1 MVVVVSR
8 VLLLS
13 PDCCCLLTAVVSWLL
28 LSPVCW
34 SNEARL
40 LIGWFRWWLVHWLT
54 VTGCRA
60 QPARRWPLAIL
71 VARTAHKF
79 EQHHPR
85 PLLCSISPQGRVAST
100 LRTIDLGWV
109 PKPVYC
115 PLVWSVYC
123 PLVWSVYCPLVWSGL
138 VGLLSAGLVWSGRSM
153 VWSVYCPLVWSARLV
168 GLLVW
173 SVWMSWLD
181 ADALRHLR
189 VWMAAWLRNGL
200 VSSLP
205 CLWTF

>member
-1 MVVVVSR
+1 VQKNRFLHNPSTQTLSFPRWLTTAVS
-8 VLLLS
+8 LG
-13 PDCCCLLTAVVSWLL
+13 CCCLLCAAVVSWLL
-28 LSPVCW
+28 LSPGCCCLLCAAVVSCALLLSPGCW

-85 PLLCSISPQGRVAST
+85 PLLCSNSPQGRVAST

-138 VGLLSAGLVWSGRSM
+138 VGLWSGRSI
-153 VWSVYCPLVWSARLV
+153 VRWSGPLGWSVYWSGRSGCL
-168 GLLVW
+168 GLTQ
-173 SVWMSWLD
+173 M
-181 ADALRHLR
+181 
-189 VWMAAWLRNGL
+189 
-200 VSSLP
+200 P
-205 CLWTF
+205 